1 LKGLRPG
8 EDRTSA
14 ALFCGPATACLQPDP
29 SYKCLR
35 IVQIGRKTKKEGNEA
50 TNPHSHFDFTLS
62 NSIYD
67 VALLVPHLLYVHF
80 SSQKSLLNSN

>member
-1 LKGLRPG
+1 MSPPKSRLKGLRPG

-35 IVQIGRKTKKEGNEA
+35 IVQIGRKAKKEGNEA
-50 TNPHSHFDFTLS
+50 TNPHSHFDFP
-62 NSIYD
+62 
-67 VALLVPHLLYVHF
+67 LVMLHF
-80 SSQKSLLNSN
+80 WSPTFLTCISQVRNRF

>member
-1 LKGLRPG
+1 MIASITNGLGYYLLRRSF
-8 EDRTSA
+8 DVITT
-14 ALFCGPATACLQPDP
+14 FQPDP

-50 TNPHSHFDFTLS
+50 TNPHSHFDFSLS
-62 NSIYD
+62 YSIYD
-67 VALLVPHLLYVHF
+67 VALLVSHLLNVHF